1 MEKSEKVNGLIEARE
16 IIEKIAGDS
25 IQFDP
30 TIKEIYNSLNSR
42 IKELDST
49 VLFKSFGPTVTT
61 TSPYREKYIG

>member
-16 IIEKIAGDS
+16 IIEKIAGNS

-42 IKELDST
+42 IRELDST
-49 VLFKSFGPTVTT
+49 ILFKSFGPTVTT
-61 TSPYREKYIG
+61 TLPYREKYIG

>member
-16 IIEKIAGDS
+16 IIEKIAGNS

-42 IKELDST
+42 IRELDST
-49 VLFKSFGPTVTT
+49 VQFKSFGPTVIT
-61 TSPYREKYIG
+61 TSLYREKYIG

>member
-16 IIEKIAGDS
+16 IIEKIAGAS

-42 IKELDST
+42 IRELDST

-61 TSPYREKYIG
+61 TLPYREKYIG